1 MKLKLISTKPEASDV
16 TSFIFEPSEPLKWK
30 PGQFLHY
37 TFPHQNVD
45 DRGIE
50 RWFTIAA
57 APFENHVMVTTR
69 FADDRSSSF
78 KTALKNMQVGNVIE
92 ADGPEGEFVI
102 EDFTQKYVLLAGGIG
117 VTPFRSMLLQY
128 THDGNQLQADLL
140 YANRN
145 DEFVFEAELNSVLP
159 KQPNFRIQ
167 KIVERQISEGDIRGV
182 APDLSIPYFYISG
195 PKPMAFFYQDMLK
208 GLGVAEEKIKLDKFP
223 NYNWDPS
230 LPF

>member
-1 MKLKLISTKPEASDV
+1 MQLKLISTKPEVDDV
-16 TSFIFEPSEPLKWK
+16 TSFIFEPQEPLTWE

-50 RWFTIAA
+50 RWFTISA
-57 APFENHVMVTTR
+57 APYEGHVMVTTR

-78 KTALKNMQVGNVIE
+78 KTALKNLPIGGTIE

-102 EDFTQKYVLLAGGIG
+102 SDFSQKYIFLAGGIG

-128 THDGNQLQADLL
+128 THDGNKIDVDML

-145 DEFVFEAELNSVLP
+145 DQFVFEGEFNAIMP
-159 KQPNFRIQ
+159 QQPNFRMH
-167 KIVERQISEGDIRGV
+167 KIIERHISEGDIRGV
-182 APDLSIPYFYISG
+182 APDLTIPYFYISG
-195 PKPMAFFYQDMLK
+195 PKPMAFHYQDLLK
-208 GLGVAEEKIKLDKFP
+208 GLGVPEEHIKLDKFP

-230 LPF
+230 VPF